1 MNNIKFI
8 FYLSIIYLIAF
19 SNNVV
24 LAESSSYIQSYVNK
38 INKTKSVLSIV
49 QFYEDTLALYIGAR
63 LAYSSSEIPS
73 VLFRFFTGCSQ
84 QDMSK
89 SSVIF
94 LADII
99 SDYITA
105 VKTHQ
110 IPRSAEIEA
119 ILINHLL
126 MKDEGDGKIINS
138 INKRIG
144 KVTDVKI
151 RIYSDSEMNDILDN
165 STSDPLPLG
174 GFEGLSTYPVCSID
188 SYSPELILY
197 IYENGVYN
205 LKKCVEFLNKIKS
218 DMFFNAHDY
227 YSNKLNL
234 LLFKT
239 WNMLKNEK
247 HTESQW
253 KLFYSIPLSSI
264 EIEK

>member
-19 SNNVV
+19 SNNVA

-38 INKTKSVLSIV
+38 INKTKSGLSIV
-49 QFYEDTLALYIGAR
+49 QFYEDTLALYIGAK

-151 RIYSDSEMNDILDN
+151 KIYSDSEMNDILDN

-188 SYSPELILY
+188 SYSPKLILY

-205 LKKCVEFLNKIKS
+205 LKKCVKFLNKMKSS
-218 DMFFNAHDY
+218 DMFFNVHDY
-227 YSNKLNL
+227 YSRKLNL
-234 LLFKT
+234 LLSKT
-239 WNMLKNEK
+239 
-247 HTESQW
+247 
-253 KLFYSIPLSSI
+253 
-264 EIEK
+264 